1 MLQYIGIGLVF
12 AMFMVMVGNV
22 AIYGVP
28 EKVKKEAN
36 EDEVEAATICGDQE
50 GDSDRKEEY
59 ILTETTDEE
68 NILSYS
74 RTVSNDEEVMAQN
87 DDDKITAAETF
98 SEDLEDQETR

>member
-50 GDSDRKEEY
+50 GDSDRKEE
-59 ILTETTDEE
+59 
-68 NILSYS
+68 
-74 RTVSNDEEVMAQN
+74 
-87 DDDKITAAETF
+87 
-98 SEDLEDQETR
+98 

>member
-36 EDEVEAATICGDQE
+36 EDEAEAATKCGDQE

-68 NILSYS
+68 NILSYR
-74 RTVSNDEEVMAQN
+74 RTVSNNEEVMDQN
-87 DDDKITAAETF
+87 DDDKITAAEALT
-98 SEDLEDQETR
+98 EDLEDQETR

>member
-50 GDSDRKEEY
+50 GDSDSKEE
-59 ILTETTDEE
+59 
-68 NILSYS
+68 
-74 RTVSNDEEVMAQN
+74 
-87 DDDKITAAETF
+87 
-98 SEDLEDQETR
+98 